1 MSGSTVPRI
10 ERETIVIDEDA
21 SQDWLDGY
29 RYPNLPKFDR
39 FGNLVSEVDITSVY
53 GLDALDIITNIEY
66 TGGDLV
72 LNMNLNADE
81 QIEDLTARH
90 KINLTKDF
98 SLSLDDN
105 DRVIEDIEDQTDQ
118 IETDQD
124 KQAF

>member
-1 MSGSTVPRI
+1 
-10 ERETIVIDEDA
+10 
-21 SQDWLDGY
+21 
-29 RYPNLPKFDR
+29 
-39 FGNLVSEVDITSVY
+39 
-53 GLDALDIITNIEY
+53 
-66 TGGDLV
+66 
-72 LNMNLNADE
+72 MNLNADE